1 MTFVSQFRFLVA
13 APAVLAASAWAQTT
27 ATLAG
32 QEAAAN
38 SGQIGVAGDMV
49 DGVLVPRTGNA
60 ISVTPG
66 LPPLNLGSFDIVINA
81 GATLAGNPDALAAFN
96 RAAAAWEARI
106 SDPITVT
113 IAADLG
119 ALGGGIIG
127 SASSVILNTGY
138 TTVRNAI
145 VNDAADEADDGIVA
159 SLPTAAQFSVVIPGG
174 STPSANLSA
183 TKANFKALG
192 FTGLDAPEYGGPTDA
207 TITFSTGF
215 AFDYDHSNGVGAG
228 LIDFETV
235 AAHEIGHALG
245 FMSFVDSVNAGVTPV
260 QLVALDLFRFGNDLG
275 DDPATAGEF
284 TTFPRNL
291 MPGVDA
297 ITDEINGATPERRM
311 STGLVT
317 GLFADTDGRQASHW
331 KDNELPPDSFF
342 IGLMDPTL
350 SSGIAYGPQES
361 DFRAL
366 DLIGYDIA
374 PVPEPTSVTAAFGLL
389 GLAGWRFWRRAQAR
403 GQA

>member
-1 MTFVSQFRFLVA
+1 MIMVSRFRVFVA

-27 ATLAG
+27 ASLAG
-32 QEAAAN
+32 NEAAAS
-38 SGQIGVAGDMV
+38 SGLIGLAGDMV

-66 LPPLNLGSFDIVINA
+66 VPPLNLGSFDIVINP
-81 GATLAGNPDALAAFN
+81 GPTLAGNPDALAAFN
-96 RAAAAWEARI
+96 RAAQAWEARI
-106 SDPITVT
+106 ADPITVT
-113 IAADLG
+113 INADLA
-119 ALGGGIIG
+119 ALGSGIIG
-127 SASSVILNTGY
+127 RASSVILNTGY
-138 TTVRNAI
+138 TTVRDA
-145 VNDAADEADDGIVA
+145 VVSDAAGEADDAIVA
-159 SLPTAAQFSVVIPGG
+159 SLPSFAQFSAIIPGG
-174 STPSANLSA
+174 STLSA
-183 TKANFKALG
+183 TLAASKANFKALG
-192 FTGLDAPEYGGPTDA
+192 FTGLDTQFGATDA
-207 TITFSTGF
+207 TITFRTSF
-215 AFDYDHSNGVGAG
+215 AFDYDHSDGVGTG
-228 LIDFETV
+228 QIDFETV

-245 FMSFVDSVNAGVTPV
+245 FMSIVDSVNAGLTPIQTTV
-260 QLVALDLFRFGNDLG
+260 LDRFRFGNDLG
-275 DDPATAGEF
+275 ADPATAGEF
-284 TTFPRNL
+284 TTFARNL

-331 KDNELPPDSFF
+331 KDNELPPDNFF

-350 SSGIAYGPQES
+350 SAQVFYGPEES

-389 GLAGWRFWRRAQAR
+389 GFAGWRFWRRAQAR
-403 GQA
+403 RQA